1 MTHRVVSRPLRLG
14 GFVLLGVAA
23 IAIIIGTA
31 SAVTGG
37 EDDDRTAADLLTPTT
52 SQTSETS
59 SPGSESASETT
70 ATTSS
75 TSDAGEESSQPSS
88 SKPSDAQVSTEV
100 AGSAHPAVPDGKYGD
115 AMKSVSVRVYNNSS
129 VTGLASRAADDLR
142 ANGWNV
148 VATGNYSDG
157 VVYTTTAYFR
167 TGTNEEAAAQA
178 IGQEFGMRVEP
189 RFEGIADA
197 SPGVIV
203 IVTKD
208 YRGGSSGKR

>member
-14 GFVLLGVAA
+14 GFALLGVAA

-37 EDDDRTAADLLTPTT
+37 DDGDRTAADLFTPTT
-52 SQTSETS
+52 TSQASDTS
-59 SPGSESASETT
+59 SPGSETTSETAST
-70 ATTSS
+70 TTSATGS
-75 TSDAGEESSQPSS
+75 GAASSEPSS
-88 SKPSDAQVSTEV
+88 SKPSDARVSTEV
-100 AGSAHPAVPDGKYGD
+100 AGSAHPAVPDGKFGD
-115 AMKSVSVRVYNNSS
+115 SMKSVSVRVYNNSDVS
-129 VTGLASRAADDLR
+129 GLASRAAEDLR

-148 VATGNYSDG
+148 VGTGNYSDG
-157 VVYTTTAYFR
+157 VIYTTTAYFR

-178 IGQEFGMRVEP
+178 IGEEFGMRVEP

-208 YRGGSSGKR
+208 YERPSGKR